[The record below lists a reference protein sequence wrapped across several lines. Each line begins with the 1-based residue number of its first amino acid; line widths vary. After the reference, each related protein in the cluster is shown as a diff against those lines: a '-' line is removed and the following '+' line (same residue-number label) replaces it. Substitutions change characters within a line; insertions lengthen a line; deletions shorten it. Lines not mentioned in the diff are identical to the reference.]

1 MNFINNL
8 TDDLLNGTHD
18 LPCPIINASYQHGY
32 LPCDMW

>member
-18 LPCPIINASYQHGY
+18 LPCPNYKCI
-32 LPCDMW
+32 LPTWLPAM